1 MPSGSATSSFP
12 LKARLLTVFVILSNV
27 AGNLFLGFGMKGSA
41 TLVEAACLLIG
52 IALLTAWMLSRTTLL
67 SWADLSYVLP
77 VTSIG
82 YVLSAAAGA
91 LFLHEHVSGT
101 RWLATSLIVA
111 GTALAGSTAHK
122 T

>member
-1 MPSGSATSSFP
+1 VPSGSPTRSLAA
-12 LKARLLTVFVILSNV
+12 KARLLTVFVILSNV
-27 AGNLFLGFGMKGSA
+27 AGNLFLSFGMKGSG
-41 TLVEAACLLIG
+41 LVFLVLG
-52 IALLTAWMLSRTTLL
+52 VVLLTSWMVARTTLL

-82 YVLSAAAGA
+82 YVLSAVAGVV
-91 LFLHEHVSGT
+91 FLGEHVPAT
-101 RWLATSLIVA
+101 RWAATLLIVA